1 MIDLTG
7 MLALRARRL
16 AAGERPLGWKVGF
29 GTAPMLE
36 KLGLDRPLVGFL
48 TDRSLLPD
56 GARVDIGGW
65 TGPAFEAEIAVHF
78 GPGGE
83 IAGLSPAIELADVD
97 FPPEDA
103 ARIMAGNVFHRHVIL
118 GPVTHADPDVV
129 TGRVLR
135 DGVEIAAND
144 HPAELTGRV
153 ADVVRLTAEA
163 LAAHGEGF
171 TEGEVLI
178 TGSVV
183 PPQPV
188 TAGQRLTA
196 ELPPLGTLTVV
207 LTAG

>member
-1 MIDLTG
+1 VIDLSA

-29 GTAPMLE
+29 GAPAMLD

-48 TDRSLLPD
+48 TDRSRLPD
-56 GARVDIGGW
+56 GATVDIGGW

-83 IAGLSPAIELADVD
+83 IAGLSPAIELADID
-97 FPPEDA
+97 FPPDDA
-103 ARIMAGNVFHRHVIL
+103 ARILAGNIFHRHVVL
-118 GPVTHADPDVV
+118 GPVTQADPDAV

-135 DGVEIAAND
+135 DGEEIAANH
-144 HPAELTGRV
+144 HPAGLTGRV

-163 LAAHGEGF
+163 LAAHGEEF
-171 TEGEVLI
+171 RAGEVLI
-178 TGSVV
+178 SGSVV
-183 PPQPV
+183 PPQPL
-188 TAGQRLTA
+188 APGQRLTA
-196 ELPPLGTLTVV
+196 ELTPLGSLTVV